1 MSRTRIQNDGHCN
14 QEWDLCSP
22 SDIQASQYTQLIS
35 DLLSGQA
42 ASATTLG
49 YVQPSRVP
57 NGVYDASVDTDR
69 REYDIGYVPP
79 TPRPT
84 SAPNVASADVASA
97 AHLSGVIA
105 VAAWWIIA

>member
-1 MSRTRIQNDGHCN
+1 M
-14 QEWDLCSP
+14 
-22 SDIQASQYTQLIS
+22 
-35 DLLSGQA
+35 SGQA

-84 SAPNVASADVASA
+84 SAPNSVDVADDVASA

-105 VAAWWIIA
+105 VAAWWLIA

>member
-1 MSRTRIQNDGHCN
+1 M
-14 QEWDLCSP
+14 
-22 SDIQASQYTQLIS
+22 
-35 DLLSGQA
+35 SGQA

-84 SAPNVASADVASA
+84 SAPDGVDVVSA

-105 VAAWWIIA
+105 VAAWWLIA